1 MSRKWLALAIA
12 GALALPLSACGS
24 SDDEAATASTSTAP
38 VNATLNGSGSTF
50 AAPIYQQLGSELK
63 GQGLTINYQPV
74 GSGQGISDLTNKSTV
89 FADQLYLK
97 RPIVV
102 FADSPND
109 PSYSRQMELLAR
121 SYPELEERDVILVTD
136 TDPEARSEWRQKLR
150 PRGFSLVIMDKD
162 LRPVIR
168 KPLPWDVR
176 EITHA
181 IDKLPLRRQEM
192 LERNPAGR

>member
-1 MSRKWLALAIA
+1 MRPLHALVFV
-12 GALALPLSACGS
+12 ALLPLTAVA
-24 SDDEAATASTSTAP
+24 EATEDGTAP
-38 VNATLNGSGSTF
+38 FGPLP
-50 AAPIYQQLGSELK
+50 AAEVIFDEQM
-63 GQGLTINYQPV
+63 
-74 GSGQGISDLTNKSTV
+74 
-89 FADQLYLK
+89 YLK
-97 RPIVV
+97 RPLVV

-109 PSYSRQMELLAR
+109 PNFIRQMELLSRA
-121 SYPELEERDVILVTD
+121 YPELEERDVVLVTD
-136 TDPEARSEWRQKLR
+136 TDPAATSEWRQKLR

>member
-1 MSRKWLALAIA
+1 MRPLHALVFA
-12 GALALPLSACGS
+12 ALLPLAAQAE
-24 SDDEAATASTSTAP
+24 EAPAFGPLPATE
-38 VNATLNGSGSTF
+38 V
-50 AAPIYQQLGSELK
+50 
-63 GQGLTINYQPV
+63 
-74 GSGQGISDLTNKSTV
+74 V
-89 FADQLYLK
+89 FADQLYVK

-102 FADSPND
+102 FADSPAD
-109 PSYSRQMELLAR
+109 PAFTRQMDLLAR
-121 SYPELEERDVILVTD
+121 SYPELEERDVVLVTD

-162 LRPVIR
+162 LRPVVR